1 MSLLEVL
8 GKNRGRGALTLK
20 TPRPRM
26 KQRMILRFIGNEVR
40 MMMGMGIKKS
50 NRSVPMLQAVA
61 NIKWL

>member
-1 MSLLEVL
+1 
-8 GKNRGRGALTLK
+8 
-20 TPRPRM
+20 M